1 MLLCSMIISVKI
13 LQEMEQMEAPPELLM
28 TLLPY
33 QKEFLAW
40 AVKQERGDIKGGI
53 LADEMGMGKT
63 IQVHTAKLVN
73 KCVIQYICHKR
84 LHPAKFSAADDLR
97 PSQ

>member
-1 MLLCSMIISVKI
+1 
-13 LQEMEQMEAPPELLM
+13 MEAPPDLLM

-63 IQVHTAKLVN
+63 IQARLPLPLVMLN
-73 KCVIQYICHKR
+73 YYVMAAFKSKRDSDVSWFCIGICEATNWVWR
-84 LHPAKFSAADDLR
+84 
-97 PSQ
+97 

>member
-1 MLLCSMIISVKI
+1 MDCM
-13 LQEMEQMEAPPELLM
+13 QEMEQMEAPPELLM

-63 IQVHTAKLVN
+63 IQAESEPLG
-73 KCVIQYICHKR
+73 
-84 LHPAKFSAADDLR
+84 R
-97 PSQ
+97 P